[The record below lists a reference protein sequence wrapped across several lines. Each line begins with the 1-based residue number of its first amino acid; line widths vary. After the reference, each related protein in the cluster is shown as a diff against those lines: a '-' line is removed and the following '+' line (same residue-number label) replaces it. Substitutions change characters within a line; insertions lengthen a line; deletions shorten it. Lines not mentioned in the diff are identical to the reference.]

1 MTDEQFIEKF
11 MDLVHEYTNTKG
23 DTLMYGET
31 IETSNGTFDVEV
43 GIICYNND

>member
-11 MDLVHEYTNTKG
+11 MDLVLGYMHTKG

-31 IETSNGTFDVEV
+31 IETSKGTFDVEV
-43 GIICYNND
+43 SIIEYNNE

>member
-11 MDLVHEYTNTKG
+11 MDLVHEYTNAKG

-31 IETSNGTFDVEV
+31 IETSNGTFDVEIN
-43 GIICYNND
+43 IIGYNNY

>member
-11 MDLVHEYTNTKG
+11 MDLVYGYTNTKA

-43 GIICYNND
+43 SIIIK